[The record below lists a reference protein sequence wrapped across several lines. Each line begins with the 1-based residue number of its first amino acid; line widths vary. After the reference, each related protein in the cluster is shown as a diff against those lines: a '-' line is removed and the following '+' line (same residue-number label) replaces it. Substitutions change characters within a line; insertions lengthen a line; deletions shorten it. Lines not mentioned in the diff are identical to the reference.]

1 MLAHKDSQ
9 LAEQNNVIQ
18 KNLDV
23 IQQQQKDNDDLH
35 DELDV
40 LVSKVT

>member
-9 LAEQNNVIQ
+9 LTEQNNVIQ